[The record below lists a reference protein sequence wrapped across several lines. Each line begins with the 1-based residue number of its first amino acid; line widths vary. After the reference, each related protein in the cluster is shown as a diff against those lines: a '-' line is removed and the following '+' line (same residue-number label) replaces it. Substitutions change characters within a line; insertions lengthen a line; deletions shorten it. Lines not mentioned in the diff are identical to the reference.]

1 MIQTSGRT
9 QLRKKQLARRGYQR
23 TYTHIVKI
31 AHKPCGTLIIIT
43 HYISMNEKLSL
54 NSKNN
59 QRRGGKTY
67 TKSLRSIRPIAFLRL
82 SKEKLSFLLNLSKH
96 RRMKET
102 SEKKMLCQKFNKSKR
117 AKKA

>member
-9 QLRKKQLARRGYQR
+9 QLRKKRLARRGYQR

-82 SKEKLSFLLNLSKH
+82 SKEKLSFLLNLSNI
-96 RRMKET
+96 EG
-102 SEKKMLCQKFNKSKR
+102 
-117 AKKA
+117 